1 MSQQVPEV
9 ALINQEPL
17 KMSGSTSADRE
28 ARAQT
33 LVTLFV
39 KFLGDHVDL
48 LVQVRQDF
56 LDKPKAETI
65 LGCQSFGE
73 YCKNVLHYSESH
85 IRRLIAD
92 RNPATEIYGA
102 AVPATCQV
110 CKKELSSKNQCGRHI
125 REEHPDKA
133 DEILGKRILPQVA
146 PPSESSVSSTPE
158 SPSGSDGSNPSDS
171 LQSSPAPREELDA
184 HKREHHS
191 QPAQDPRG
199 RAVPRPTS
207 RATRARRAR
216 PTRRSDSP
224 GAASAARPS
233 PIPSPE
239 PKPTEVFYI
248 IQRKADQEFLQN
260 GYEADHF
267 GLADELSLRNV
278 RRFPKPVEYSCVY
291 FVPDGKRKEQELEK
305 KEWGWVKVQITM
317 ENVQNGTDL

>member
-1 MSQQVPEV
+1 MQKQAPGV
-9 ALINQEPL
+9 ALIKQEPL

-110 CKKELSSKNQCGRHI
+110 CKKELPSKSQCGRHI

-133 DEILGKRILPQVA
+133 DEILGKQRI
-146 PPSESSVSSTPE
+146 
-158 SPSGSDGSNPSDS
+158 
-171 LQSSPAPREELDA
+171 
-184 HKREHHS
+184 
-191 QPAQDPRG
+191 
-199 RAVPRPTS
+199 
-207 RATRARRAR
+207 
-216 PTRRSDSP
+216 
-224 GAASAARPS
+224 
-233 PIPSPE
+233 
-239 PKPTEVFYI
+239 
-248 IQRKADQEFLQN
+248 
-260 GYEADHF
+260 
-267 GLADELSLRNV
+267 
-278 RRFPKPVEYSCVY
+278 
-291 FVPDGKRKEQELEK
+291 
-305 KEWGWVKVQITM
+305 
-317 ENVQNGTDL
+317 